1 MLFIYVTFKSVYV
14 ANIYYTLSLFSIII
28 VLYFKLMLAKYNDS
42 KMFTNTLLSRLK
54 TEINIIKING
64 YLTN

>member
-1 MLFIYVTFKSVYV
+1 MSQTFIILFHCSV
-14 ANIYYTLSLFSIII
+14 FII
-28 VLYFKLMLAKYNDS
+28 VLYFNLMLAKYNDS

-54 TEINIIKING
+54 TELIIIKING